1 MRTFCTMLFSLLL
14 GLAPL
19 AYADDEHKE
28 ETTTTQH
35 VEQRSEE
42 GATNSNSPSTGDQL
56 QGQDRADERHDM
68 KSKRETTTTTTT
80 KTKHKHEDDDD

>member
-1 MRTFCTMLFSLLL
+1 MRTFCTMLFSLSLM
-14 GLAPL
+14 LAPL

-28 ETTTTQH
+28 ETTTTKH
-35 VEQRSEE
+35 VEHQSEE

-68 KSKRETTTTTTT
+68 KSKRETTTTTT